1 MHRTLQYKKKAIQ
14 QTHLDNLH
22 SVLPFEA
29 ALYEIAQE
37 EQQRPISK
45 IALKRKGILPEV
57 VTALY
62 PYYVDEKHA
71 RIELNCSIAQ
81 KMQWKAK
88 AEKAQITLSK
98 LVTEALNNAR
108 VYIPVP
114 NFEQEA
120 IKEILKMQSQLNAHT
135 NQIARWCNT
144 HKMGVEAISVLV
156 ELNEIRNQVLNIDD
170 QLMRIMD
177 NSKRHYSAR
186 RSNNY
191 QDESIH
197 DILSRSN
204 ENEIDLSTMEFEED
218 F

>member
-37 EQQRPISK
+37 EQKPISK
-45 IALKRKGILPEV
+45 IALKRKGISPESV
-57 VTALY
+57 DALY
-62 PYYVDEKHA
+62 SYYIEEKHA

-135 NQIARWCNT
+135 NQIAKWCNT
-144 HKMGVEAISVLV
+144 HKQGVESISVLA

-177 NSKRHYSAR
+177 NSQRHYSTR

-204 ENEIDLSTMEFEED
+204 EDEIDLSTVEFEED